1 MLSKNKNTSF
11 VIHKP
16 VFWPSVIL
24 IMLLI
29 VGTIWAG
36 DAAEE
41 IFNNVRINITQWADW
56 LFVAGVNI
64 FIGFALYFAFSKFGS
79 IRLGGE
85 DAKTEFSTAS
95 WFAMLFSAGMG
106 IGLMF
111 FAVAEPMW
119 HLLYPP
125 HAEVGST
132 DSVRDA
138 MGITFLHWGLHAWAV
153 YAIVGLALAFF
164 AFNRKLPLSFR
175 SVFYPLL
182 GDRIKGWMGDV
193 IDILAVLAT
202 MFGLA
207 TSLGLGAAQ
216 AGAGMEYVF
225 GISNTVTL
233 QVVIIIAVTAIAV
246 ISVILGVQKGV
257 KVLSEFNIRL
267 AALFLLFIIVL
278 GPTMYILSTFV
289 QSTGYYLQNFAEYA
303 TWMQNFEDGSFMST
317 WTVFY
322 WAWWISWSPYVGMF
336 IARISRGRTV
346 KEFVLGVL
354 LAPTLVTF
362 LWMSGFGGTAIFLE
376 TGGITEIA
384 AAVEAD
390 QTTSLFIL
398 LDQFPLATIT
408 SFLAVILVLSF
419 FVTSSDSGSLVIDS
433 LTSGGKIDTPV
444 AQRIFWASTEGA
456 VAAVLL
462 VGGGLGALQAASIS
476 TGLPFVLVLLVMC
489 YSLRQGLSFEY
500 QRLQKDEHGKTRESY
515 TELIRKTLSNYQDDG
530 FESGGLGTVKREAPV
545 QLRKKGESKRRKS
558 ELKPDDGSTE
568 LDGRKPTGAGSK
580 SGDRRTDVTNG
591 TNGGESGED
600 STGYKK
606 N

>member
-1 MLSKNKNTSF
+1 MSESNTTKPKPKTPLKKKVTFFSAL
-11 VIHKP
+11 HGP
-16 VFWPSVIL
+16 VFWPSVVLIL
-24 IMLLI
+24 VLI
-29 VGTIWAG
+29 IGTMVLGETAESWFNTARVGVTDWG
-36 DAAEE
+36 S
-41 IFNNVRINITQWADW
+41 W
-56 LFVAGVNI
+56 LFVFSVNT
-64 FIGFALYFAFSKFGS
+64 FIIASLYFAFSKFGN

-85 DAKTEFSTAS
+85 KAKTDFSTSA

-125 HAEVGST
+125 HAEVGSI

-138 MGITFLHWGLHAWAV
+138 MGVTFLHWGLHAWAI
-153 YAIVGLALAFF
+153 YAVVGLSLAFF

-182 GDRIKGWMGDV
+182 GDRIKGWIGDV

-202 MFGLA
+202 LFGLA

-225 GISNTVTL
+225 GFENTTTL
-233 QVVIIIAVTAIAV
+233 QVIIITVVTLIAIV
-246 ISVILGVQKGV
+246 SVLLGVQKGV

-267 AALFLLFIIVL
+267 AGLFLLAILIF
-278 GPTMYILSTFV
+278 GPTLFILGTFI
-289 QSTGYYLQNFAEYA
+289 QSTGYYLQNFFEYA
-303 TWMQNFEDGSFMST
+303 TWVEVFDEEGSFMPT

-346 KEFVLGVL
+346 REFVMGVL
-354 LAPTLVTF
+354 IVPTSVTF

-376 TGGITEIA
+376 TTGIAEIA

-398 LDQFPLATIT
+398 LDQFPLAVIT
-408 SFLAVILVLSF
+408 SFLAIVLVLSF
-419 FVTSSDSGSLVIDS
+419 FVTSSDSGSLVIEGLS
-433 LTSGGKIDTPV
+433 TGGNIESPASMRT
-444 AQRIFWASTEGA
+444 FWASAEGV

-462 VGGGLGALQAASIS
+462 IGGGLGALQAASIT
-476 TGLPFVLVLLVMC
+476 TGLPFAILLLVMC
-489 YSLRQGLSFEY
+489 YSLNKGLSREY
-500 QRLQKDEHGKTRESY
+500 GEMAARDRDKERDDYRSLIGRLVKEQRD
-515 TELIRKTLSNYQDDG
+515 
-530 FESGGLGTVKREAPV
+530 
-545 QLRKKGESKRRKS
+545 KKSS
-558 ELKPDDGSTE
+558 
-568 LDGRKPTGAGSK
+568 
-580 SGDRRTDVTNG
+580 
-591 TNGGESGED
+591 
-600 STGYKK
+600 
-606 N
+606 

>member
-1 MLSKNKNTSF
+1 MSTPKRKKQLA
-11 VIHKP
+11 IHKP
-16 VFWPSVIL
+16 VFYPSVIL
-24 IMLLI
+24 IVLLI
-29 VGTIWAG
+29 AGTIVAG
-36 DAAEE
+36 DAAEQ
-41 IFNNVRINITQWADW
+41 IFNNIRVGITSSADW
-56 LFVAGVNI
+56 LFIAGVNI
-64 FIGFALYFAFSKFGS
+64 FIGFALYFAFSKFGN
-79 IRLGGE
+79 IKLGGE
-85 DAKTEFSTAS
+85 DAKTEFSTAA

-125 HAEVGST
+125 HAETGST
-132 DSVRDA
+132 DAIRDA
-138 MGITFLHWGLHAWAV
+138 MGVTFLHWGLHAWAV

-193 IDILAVLAT
+193 IDILAVMAT
-202 MFGLA
+202 VFGLA

-225 GISNTVTL
+225 GVSNSVTL
-233 QVVIIIAVTAIAV
+233 QVLIIVGVTAIAV
-246 ISVILGVQKGV
+246 ISVVLGVQKGV

-267 AALFLLFIIVL
+267 AALFLIFILVL

-303 TWMQNFEDGSFMST
+303 TWMQTFEEGSFMSD

-362 LWMSGFGGTAIFLE
+362 LWMSGFGGTALFLE
-376 TGGITEIA
+376 TGGFAEIA
-384 AAVEAD
+384 SAVEAD

-408 SFLAVILVLSF
+408 SFLAIILVLSF

-433 LTSGGKIDTPV
+433 LTSGGRIDTPV
-444 AQRIFWASTEGA
+444 VQRIFWASTEGV

-462 VGGGLGALQAASIS
+462 IGGGLGALQAASIS

-489 YSLRQGLSFEY
+489 YSLRQGLNAEY
-500 QRLQKDEHGKTRESY
+500 KRMQNDERGKSRESY
-515 TELIRKTLSNYQDDG
+515 TDLIKKTLSNLQG
-530 FESGGLGTVKREAPV
+530 GTFEGEGLGTIKREAPV
-545 QLRKKGESKRRKS
+545 RLRKKGESRQRKKS
-558 ELKPDDGSTE
+558 TSDGTSDE
-568 LDGRKPTGAGSK
+568 
-580 SGDRRTDVTNG
+580 
-591 TNGGESGED
+591 E
-600 STGYKK
+600 
-606 N
+606 

>member
-1 MLSKNKNTSF
+1 MSSPKKNKYFT
-11 VIHKP
+11 IHKP
-16 VFWPSVIL
+16 VFYPSVIL
-24 IMLLI
+24 IVLLI
-29 VGTIWAG
+29 AGTMIAG
-36 DAAEE
+36 DAAEQ
-41 IFNNVRINITQWADW
+41 IFNNVRVGITNSADW

-64 FIGFALYFAFSKFGS
+64 FIGFALYFAFSKFGN

-85 DAKTEFSTAS
+85 DAKTEFSTAA

-138 MGITFLHWGLHAWAV
+138 MGVTFLHWGLHAWAV

-193 IDILAVLAT
+193 IDILAVMAT
-202 MFGLA
+202 VFGLA

-225 GISNTVTL
+225 GLSNTVTL
-233 QVVIIIAVTAIAV
+233 QVLIIVGVTAIAV
-246 ISVILGVQKGV
+246 VSVVLGVQKGV

-267 AALFLLFIIVL
+267 AALFLIFILVL

-303 TWMQNFEDGSFMST
+303 TWMQNFEDGSFMSD

-362 LWMSGFGGTAIFLE
+362 LWMSGFGGTALFLE
-376 TGGITEIA
+376 TGAFAEIA
-384 AAVEAD
+384 SAVEAD
-390 QTTSLFIL
+390 QTTSLFVL
-398 LDQFPLATIT
+398 LDQFPLATLT
-408 SFLAVILVLSF
+408 SFLAIILVLSF

-444 AQRIFWASTEGA
+444 AQRVFWASTEGA

-489 YSLRQGLSFEY
+489 YSLRQGLSAEY
-500 QRLQKDEHGKTRESY
+500 KRLQSDERGKSRESY
-515 TELIRKTLSNYQDDG
+515 TELIKKTLSNLQGGSYEG
-530 FESGGLGTVKREAPV
+530 EGLGTIRPEAPIK
-545 QLRKKGESKRRKS
+545 LRKKGESRQRK
-558 ELKPDDGSTE
+558 
-568 LDGRKPTGAGSK
+568 
-580 SGDRRTDVTNG
+580 
-591 TNGGESGED
+591 ESASSD
-600 STGYKK
+600 STGSDSGTDQSISQDNPEKPK
-606 N
+606 E